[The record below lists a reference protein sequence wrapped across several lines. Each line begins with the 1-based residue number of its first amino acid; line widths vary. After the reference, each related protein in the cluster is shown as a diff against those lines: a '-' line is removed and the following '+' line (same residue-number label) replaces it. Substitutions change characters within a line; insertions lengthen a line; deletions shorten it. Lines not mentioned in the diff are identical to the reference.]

1 MVQEESAMKVFRNTF
16 VLLIILAGLLGY
28 YYYTQKTAK
37 PPETNA
43 VLSLKK
49 SEITS
54 LDIRQGQQDLISLA
68 RTGGKWKIV
77 KPIEYDVDS
86 INLNDLLNAA
96 SSVKADRKLSD
107 SDLSKYG
114 LDNPSYTV
122 SIGLG
127 DDRSVKL
134 LIGNSSPVGNA
145 YFVKVSNKPYV
156 YRVEST
162 ALEKFMLSGDFV
174 YQYAQKYIYQTAK
187 DKITK
192 IAYIKSGDEY
202 TLQKNK
208 DGSWVR
214 NGKKLNKDSMDKLL
228 DDIVLLQIT
237 GIDVGKSPSPNNY
250 DFGLAVYGGNS
261 VEKAFF
267 VTKDKDNS
275 YVIKDGKSLGMYVAS
290 DSLTQLLN
298 DLTKAIK

>member
-145 YFVKVSNKPYV
+145 YFVKVSDKPYV

-192 IAYIKSGDEY
+192 
-202 TLQKNK
+202 
-208 DGSWVR
+208 
-214 NGKKLNKDSMDKLL
+214 
-228 DDIVLLQIT
+228 
-237 GIDVGKSPSPNNY
+237 
-250 DFGLAVYGGNS
+250 NS
-261 VEKAFF
+261 L
-267 VTKDKDNS
+267 
-275 YVIKDGKSLGMYVAS
+275 Y
-290 DSLTQLLN
+290 
-298 DLTKAIK
+298 